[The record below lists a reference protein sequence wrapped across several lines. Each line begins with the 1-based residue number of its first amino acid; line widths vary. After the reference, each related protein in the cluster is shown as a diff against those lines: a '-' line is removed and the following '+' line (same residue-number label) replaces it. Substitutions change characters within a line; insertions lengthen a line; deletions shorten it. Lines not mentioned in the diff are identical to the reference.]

1 MANDST
7 PYDAALAAERVARA
21 EDNAA
26 TRTLILALDAFAAA
40 KLGGDAVARD
50 AARAAYLAASD
61 KSNAARSA
69 RDAACAAR
77 DAEA

>member
-21 EDNAA
+21 GDNAA
-26 TRTLILALDAFAAA
+26 TRTLIGALDAFAAS

-50 AARAAYLAASD
+50 AARAAYFDASH

-77 DAEA
+77 DAAD